1 MDSDGS
7 NFCFKGIYRHPLF
20 ILTIITIITTIYLL
34 SKQMYLGV
42 TYYDVYVYL
51 NNALIFS
58 GIPVGNLSVIY
69 LSPLMPFLTSLILRA
84 GYVSSNVI
92 FILDS
97 IVFSKKNVKIINHK
111 ISLINDLY
119 KISHHLNP
127 LI

>member
-1 MDSDGS
+1 
-7 NFCFKGIYRHPLF
+7 
-20 ILTIITIITTIYLL
+20 
-34 SKQMYLGV
+34 MYLGV

-119 KISHHLNP
+119 KISHHLDP